1 MRKFSRLAHLL
12 SLLPIVF
19 SFSTAAVPSAT
30 DYSKDTPWVPQDLSG
45 TYVGRV
51 YFGDKTGDQYIMKG
65 PATLQILG
73 GGKEFILTHQAT
85 KKIVKGTIFTAT
97 AKNRPDLRAGEIK
110 AENDDSINIRWEID
124 RPHRSLKIVRATDTQ
139 RVFRFCTNN
148 VTVAKCKIDL

>member
-1 MRKFSRLAHLL
+1 MPKLSRLAHLL
-12 SLLPIVF
+12 PLLPLLFIF
-19 SFSTAAVPSAT
+19 SASAVPFSTH
-30 DYSKDTPWVPQDLSG
+30 YSKDTPWVAQDLSG

-85 KKIVKGTIFTAT
+85 KKIVKGTIFTAV

-110 AENDDSINIRWEID
+110 AQNDDTINIRWEID
-124 RPHRSLKIVRATDTQ
+124 RPRRSLKIVRATDTQ

-148 VTVAKCKIDL
+148 VTIPKCKIDL